1 MTISNSIFA
10 SPDTCYRQKVSS
22 DTSIKVPL
30 FREFS
35 IKTNKTGA
43 FSHAGNDKWK
53 DKNIH

>member
-30 FREFS
+30 FRKFS